1 MIEKN
6 MNKTYIQKQKFLE
19 ENISEIVCSL
29 EESSEKMIFKQNIID
44 DNLKAINKYEKNLNK
59 IKEILNGKNKEF
71 NFLKELLKRNSKLDY
86 NQSFLKYLEFI
97 KLKNQELN
105 SKLIIFHNKELMI
118 NYKNR
123 IINELLK
130 SKVKNI
136 NENNTQ
142 KYNGLIFQGN
152 NKEINKQYL
161 DKNDSVKS
169 ISSISIKLNG
179 NTQNLKPKEIKIE
192 NNNNIKK
199 NKDKFYH
206 KWKVN
211 NSFNQLKNKEYIFFN
226 DDNQIKTFTKNNNT
240 KDIRTNNSN
249 IIYLDNELDKINESI
264 IIKNGKKRNNN
275 SKRINLSQDDKIINI
290 NYKYKKNL
298 SNYSKNN
305 SEIKSSK
312 RKLSNGNSTTKES
325 RNNSISLNHST
336 DYLIEARE
344 NLKKILFKDP
354 KLKSKLLN
362 ETFYTRDKNNNYI
375 LNISSQDNLKKGK
388 NKYLFKD
395 NKSDMRQ
402 FFFQNA
408 LLESLHSKLIDE
420 KNKKS
425 FDCFLNVL
433 FIKLTSY
440 HHNLK
445 KYIFQIIRKYYK
457 INFVYFLKIWLKKYK
472 LGRKLSNILIN
483 ISKKY
488 NKDRKKN
495 QIEIIEDNEFLN
507 NLNFKSIDGEEE
519 INKYKESLLQIK
531 KITKEIKEVEK
542 KISEFTNNIMY

>member
-1 MIEKN
+1 
-6 MNKTYIQKQKFLE
+6 MNKTYIQKQKFIE

-71 NFLKELLKRNSKLDY
+71 NFLKELIKRNSKLDY

-226 DDNQIKTFTKNNNT
+226 VDNQIKTYTKNNNT

-290 NYKYKKNL
+290 NYKSKKNL

-305 SEIKSSK
+305 SEIKNSK
-312 RKLSNGNSTTKES
+312 RKFSNGNSTTKES

-375 LNISSQDNLKKGK
+375 LNVSSQDNLKKGK

-425 FDCFLNVL
+425 FDYFLNVL

-531 KITKEIKEVEK
+531 KITKEIKEIEK

>member
-1 MIEKN
+1 

-226 DDNQIKTFTKNNNT
+226 DDNQIKTYTKNNNT
-240 KDIRTNNSN
+240 KDIKTNNSN

>member
-1 MIEKN
+1 

-71 NFLKELLKRNSKLDY
+71 NFLKELIKRNSKLNC

-226 DDNQIKTFTKNNNT
+226 DDNQIKTYTKNNNT

-375 LNISSQDNLKKGK
+375 LNVSSQDNLKKGK

-425 FDCFLNVL
+425 FDYFLNVL

-445 KYIFQIIRKYYK
+445 KYIFQTIRKYYK

-483 ISKKY
+483 ISKQY

-531 KITKEIKEVEK
+531 KITKEIKEIEK

>member
-1 MIEKN
+1 
-6 MNKTYIQKQKFLE
+6 MNKNYIQKQKFLE

-71 NFLKELLKRNSKLDY
+71 NFVKELLKRNSKLDY

-226 DDNQIKTFTKNNNT
+226 DDNQIKTYTKNNNT

-336 DYLIEARE
+336 DYLLEARE

-362 ETFYTRDKNNNYI
+362 ETFYTRNNNYI
-375 LNISSQDNLKKGK
+375 LNVSSQDNLKKGK

-425 FDCFLNVL
+425 FDYFLNVL
-433 FIKLTSY
+433 FKKLSSY

-507 NLNFKSIDGEEE
+507 NLNIKSIDGEEE

>member
-1 MIEKN
+1 

-71 NFLKELLKRNSKLDY
+71 NFLKELIKRNSKLDY

-226 DDNQIKTFTKNNNT
+226 VDNQIKTYTKNNNT

-375 LNISSQDNLKKGK
+375 LNVSSQDNLKKGK

-531 KITKEIKEVEK
+531 KITKEIKEIEK

>member
-1 MIEKN
+1 
-6 MNKTYIQKQKFLE
+6 MNKNYIQKQKFLE

-136 NENNTQ
+136 NENNIQ

>member
-1 MIEKN
+1 
-6 MNKTYIQKQKFLE
+6 MNKNYIQKQKFLE

-71 NFLKELLKRNSKLDY
+71 NFLKELIKRNSKLNC

-226 DDNQIKTFTKNNNT
+226 VDNQIKTYTKNNNT

-375 LNISSQDNLKKGK
+375 LNVSSQDNLKKGK

-519 INKYKESLLQIK
+519 INEYKESLLQIK
-531 KITKEIKEVEK
+531 KITKEIKEIEK

>member
-1 MIEKN
+1 

-71 NFLKELLKRNSKLDY
+71 NFLKELIKRNSKLNC

-226 DDNQIKTFTKNNNT
+226 DDNQIKTYTKNNNT

-375 LNISSQDNLKKGK
+375 LNVSSQDNLKKGK

-425 FDCFLNVL
+425 FDYFLNVL

-445 KYIFQIIRKYYK
+445 KYIFQTIRKYYK

-531 KITKEIKEVEK
+531 KITKEIKEIEK

>member
-1 MIEKN
+1 
-6 MNKTYIQKQKFLE
+6 MNKNYIQKQKFLE

-290 NYKYKKNL
+290 NYKSKKNL

-312 RKLSNGNSTTKES
+312 RKFSNGNSTTKES

>member
-1 MIEKN
+1 

-71 NFLKELLKRNSKLDY
+71 NFLKELIKRNSKLDY

-226 DDNQIKTFTKNNNT
+226 DDNQIKTYTKNNNT

-375 LNISSQDNLKKGK
+375 LNVSSQDNLKKGK

-425 FDCFLNVL
+425 FDYFLNVL

-445 KYIFQIIRKYYK
+445 KYIFQTIRKYYK

-531 KITKEIKEVEK
+531 KITKEIKEIEK

>member
-1 MIEKN
+1 MIEKFINFKKKN
-6 MNKTYIQKQKFLE
+6 MNKTYIQKQKFIE

-71 NFLKELLKRNSKLDY
+71 NFLKELIKRNSKLDY

-226 DDNQIKTFTKNNNT
+226 VDNQIKTYTKNNNT

-264 IIKNGKKRNNN
+264 IIKNGKKRNN

-312 RKLSNGNSTTKES
+312 RKFSNGNSTTKES

-402 FFFQNA
+402 FFFQN
-408 LLESLHSKLIDE
+408 LIDE

-425 FDCFLNVL
+425 FDYFLNVL

-445 KYIFQIIRKYYK
+445 KYIFQTIRKYYK

-519 INKYKESLLQIK
+519 INEYKESLLQIK
-531 KITKEIKEVEK
+531 KITKEIKEIEK

>member
-1 MIEKN
+1 
-6 MNKTYIQKQKFLE
+6 MNKNYIQKQKFLE

-71 NFLKELLKRNSKLDY
+71 NFLKELLKRNSKLNY

>member
-1 MIEKN
+1 M
-6 MNKTYIQKQKFLE
+6 
-19 ENISEIVCSL
+19 
-29 EESSEKMIFKQNIID
+29 
-44 DNLKAINKYEKNLNK
+44 
-59 IKEILNGKNKEF
+59 
-71 NFLKELLKRNSKLDY
+71 
-86 NQSFLKYLEFI
+86 
-97 KLKNQELN
+97 
-105 SKLIIFHNKELMI
+105 
-118 NYKNR
+118 
-123 IINELLK
+123 
-130 SKVKNI
+130 
-136 NENNTQ
+136 
-142 KYNGLIFQGN
+142 
-152 NKEINKQYL
+152 
-161 DKNDSVKS
+161 
-169 ISSISIKLNG
+169 
-179 NTQNLKPKEIKIE
+179 
-192 NNNNIKK
+192 
-199 NKDKFYH
+199 
-206 KWKVN
+206 
-211 NSFNQLKNKEYIFFN
+211 
-226 DDNQIKTFTKNNNT
+226 
-240 KDIRTNNSN
+240 
-249 IIYLDNELDKINESI
+249 
-264 IIKNGKKRNNN
+264 
-275 SKRINLSQDDKIINI
+275 
-290 NYKYKKNL
+290 
-298 SNYSKNN
+298 
-305 SEIKSSK
+305 
-312 RKLSNGNSTTKES
+312 SNGNSTTKES

-336 DYLIEARE
+336 DYLLEARE

-408 LLESLHSKLIDE
+408 LLESLHSKLNDE

-425 FDCFLNVL
+425 FDYFLNVL
-433 FIKLTSY
+433 FKKLSSY

-507 NLNFKSIDGEEE
+507 NLNIKSIDGEEE

-531 KITKEIKEVEK
+531 KIKKEIKEVEK

>member
-1 MIEKN
+1 
-6 MNKTYIQKQKFLE
+6 MNKNYIQKQKFLE

-71 NFLKELLKRNSKLDY
+71 NFVKELLKRNSKLDY

>member
-1 MIEKN
+1 
-6 MNKTYIQKQKFLE
+6 MNKNYIQKQKFLE

>member
-1 MIEKN
+1 
-6 MNKTYIQKQKFLE
+6 MNKNYIQKQKFLE

-362 ETFYTRDKNNNYI
+362 ETFYTRNNNYI
-375 LNISSQDNLKKGK
+375 LNVSSQDNLKKGK

-488 NKDRKKN
+488 YKDRKKN

>member
-1 MIEKN
+1 
-6 MNKTYIQKQKFLE
+6 MNKNYIQKQKFLE

-86 NQSFLKYLEFI
+86 NQSFLKCLEFI

-226 DDNQIKTFTKNNNT
+226 DDYQIKTFTKNNNT
-240 KDIRTNNSN
+240 KDIKTNNSN

-425 FDCFLNVL
+425 FDYFLNVL

>member
-1 MIEKN
+1 
-6 MNKTYIQKQKFLE
+6 MNKNYIQKQKFLE

-362 ETFYTRDKNNNYI
+362 ETFYTRNNNYI
-375 LNISSQDNLKKGK
+375 LNVSSQDNLKKGK